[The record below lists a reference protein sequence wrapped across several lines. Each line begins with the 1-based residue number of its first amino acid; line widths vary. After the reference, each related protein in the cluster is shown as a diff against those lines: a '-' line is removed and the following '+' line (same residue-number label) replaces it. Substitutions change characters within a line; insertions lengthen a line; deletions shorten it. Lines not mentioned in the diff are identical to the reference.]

1 MKSTLILK
9 NIGNQPSAEVT
20 VQVSY
25 FVKFKE
31 SSQVKTQEFILTVKS
46 NQEHRQE
53 IDFGDST
60 IKELEVLVLVQKPK
74 GNIITQK
81 SFVLQ
86 DIADKTPLISFAL
99 NEEIDIETAPPVEM
113 PKPNFVYGRLLD
125 KKGIHNMEDIQI
137 IISAKR
143 DGEND
148 FETITSVTTEA
159 QGYFS
164 IEYPLGN
171 FTEAVALVGL
181 ELAENPIPIRLSKKV
196 VNQSGDPTTVLVF
209 PPRMILIAELKE
221 AIVSTEDAQD
231 CGCSA
236 NEFGEKKV
244 LEEFSFYSLVR
255 TSEPV
260 IKGYVIEDEDEI
272 TLEDVLRNL
281 PYSVFEIIEP
291 LKAFP
296 YISRKSPI
304 RLMKAAVEP
313 AIARAVSDDDNFL
326 ETIKNIKIK
335 KSVLNNFIKDEHTIT
350 KDNIAKLFAQNEA
363 FVFYN
368 TINDIEPAN
377 PKPLGRVELGIDNA
391 IDWDD
396 EPTIYQAVTVAHG
409 HLLQYKSEWIA
420 DGYSL
425 GDLLYSLPLA
435 PGQKKQIVVFDW
447 ERRESASN
455 SQSIDYEESLFNS
468 LSRDRDIL
476 EIAKGTIEENV
487 SGRSSA
493 TVKAVAGGIG
503 GVIGSA
509 VFGVAG
515 GYSNA
520 RSRASQDS
528 LRQVSS
534 SDQQKLSDRIVQSAN
549 AVRSM
554 RSTVIQTVA
563 QGERFEVSSESVA
576 NYNHCHAL
584 TIQYYEVLRHFKIRQ
599 RFAGARECLFVPL
612 LMSQFDLKKSLRWRE
627 SLQLAL
633 IDRRLAKGFDAGD
646 RILHEWQDANFP
658 SGTFASESIIT
669 AAGVLQIRFVLQRP
683 IDEIVEVDDTDRAPV
698 FPGNQYSSTVWHK
711 KKIGKI
717 ISANWQKLTPFL
729 DGISPEEFHKD
740 YLEGAADKDAV
751 FHQMI
756 GEKVAREF
764 VRNLVFDVE
773 DNTGRSIGNIPID
786 TSITS
791 RYARNGM
798 LRVTLR
804 LNQPTSFA
812 RDKFHYL
819 RIKTKIITGSLF
831 GVNIP
836 VNLGD
841 ILPDGS
847 YLTVESGFMRYK
859 TNHFDGFLFKYQD
872 LGDDLTATDGVT
884 IYAGPSSEELK
895 DPRKEDLVLANKLI
909 AHLNDNL
916 EYYHKVIWLNMTAQ
930 RRFMLL
936 DGIILNEDEKEKGG
950 GRSVAS
956 LVENDLISIVGNS
969 LVFPVAPGLNL
980 NPDFGTKES
989 LTEFYMTAA
998 AEPISVSVPTKGVF
1012 AEAVMGKCNSCEKIE
1027 EDRFWRWEE
1036 SPIPDSPTAITPINT
1051 DTRRA
1056 DPGNLQPQALPNP
1069 IVNIQNVPNA
1079 PDPSG
1084 LSATLGLLGQSNIF
1098 KDITG
1103 LEGNQ
1108 KNAMQAFQSSLDAA
1122 KTFAQEAG
1130 KLEVQKV
1137 MEKRLDKA
1145 INAIDNDKS
1154 LSPEKKAE
1162 LKEKALNAYMGAG
1175 ATKEEPQDES
1185 PSKPTLTDAAIKVAE
1200 AGGKVEAESND
1211 AKSGKSEKIKIESKP
1226 NPFDNKIENIPFVG
1240 QQKKTNGCWAAAAT
1254 MMVSWHDKKV
1264 TKAYSIT
1271 QVLEKAGAKYVKK
1284 FNNNEPLLASEK
1296 EDFIAA
1302 LSMVGEDPEK
1312 SDQFTLSTYMKML
1325 ADHGPLWITTDS
1337 SDDETFSP
1345 HARILIGYS
1354 GGGKE
1359 EDTNLIFL
1367 DPSEDE
1373 REIKQNYVKF
1383 FESLKQ
1389 MRRDNPTDTSFI
1401 AVVHFDDK
1409 KLIGEGRKKAFNPLE
1424 HHFFDSTSSSTKI
1437 LTPIEMKTSFYEM
1450 KGTLTDDSER
1460 LVIIKNPALDSKLQ
1474 NLIESNLTYKKN
1486 KKDFAVSIVDMTG
1499 SKKANPEYAGHNDT
1513 LSFYAGSTAKITG
1526 MIATYQLKF
1535 DINSFLKEDP
1545 SIADMPSLEKAMKV
1559 LWKLK
1564 QIDPSLFPKLR
1575 LTFDF
1580 IPSTR
1585 SVEIKNELKNVFNDL
1600 SGLKSKNDG
1609 SHGNEAGA
1617 TAISL
1622 IGYHFIASTMI
1633 SLGLANSTGGLWVW
1647 KNYGMTKMPELKF
1660 GGKKIRKFSW
1670 NYNPFPKL
1678 EIYSVNAV
1686 SVAQFYTLCA
1696 QGRLIDED
1704 SSKAMIDHLVQGG
1717 CITELSSSGR
1727 LTQDSSNI
1735 FATKCGIIGDGKQI
1749 ANKTIFEFNHNPT
1762 YFKGKVNSI
1771 DKEFSI
1777 NILTK
1782 NYKVLDIADS
1792 LFDDILNL
1800 L

>member
-9 NIGNQPSAEVT
+9 NIGSRPSAEIT

-25 FVKFKE
+25 FIKSKV
-31 SSQVKTQEFILTVKS
+31 SSQVKTQEFILTVKP
-46 NQEHRQE
+46 NQESVQE
-53 IDFGDST
+53 INFGDSA

-81 SFVLQ
+81 SFLLQ
-86 DIADKTPLISFAL
+86 DIDGKRQLISF
-99 NEEIDIETAPPVEM
+99 EIDKEIDVNTPVLETPT
-113 PKPNFVYGRLLD
+113 PKLVYGRLLD
-125 KKGIHNMEDIQI
+125 KKGVHNMEDIQV
-137 IISAKR
+137 IISAKKE
-143 DGEND
+143 GESD
-148 FETITSVTTEA
+148 FEPITSVTTEA

-164 IEYPLGN
+164 IEYPTGN

-196 VNQSGDPTTVLVF
+196 VNQSGDPATVLVF
-209 PPRMILIAELKE
+209 PSRMILIAELKE
-221 AIVSTEDAQD
+221 AVVSTEDGQD
-231 CGCSA
+231 CGCNA
-236 NEFGEKKV
+236 NEFGEKRV

-291 LKAFP
+291 LRALP
-296 YISRKSPI
+296 YISRKPPVGFI
-304 RLMKAAVEP
+304 KAA
-313 AIARAVSDDDNFL
+313 AIVPTAAARVVSDDENFL
-326 ETIKNIKIK
+326 ETIKNIKLK
-335 KSVLNNFIKDEHTIT
+335 KSVLNNFLKDEKVIT
-350 KDNIAKLFAQNEA
+350 KDNLPKLFAQNEA

-368 TINDIEPAN
+368 TINDIKAASA
-377 PKPLGRVELGIDNA
+377 KPLGRVELSIDNS

-455 SQSIDYEESLFNS
+455 TQSIDYEESLFNS

-503 GVIGSA
+503 GVVGSA

-520 RSRASQDS
+520 RSSASQNS

-646 RILHEWQDANFP
+646 RILHEWQDSNFP

-717 ISANWQKLTPFL
+717 ISANWAKLTPFL

-740 YLEGAADKDAV
+740 YLEGATDKDAV

-764 VRNLVFDVE
+764 IRNLVFDVE

-819 RIKTKIITGSLF
+819 RIKTKIITGSIF
-831 GVNIP
+831 GANIP
-836 VNLGD
+836 FNLGD

-847 YLTVESGFMRYK
+847 YMTVESGFMRYK

-916 EYYHKVIWLNMTAQ
+916 EYYHKSIWLNMTAQ

-998 AEPISVSVPTKGVF
+998 SEPISVSVPTKGVF

-1036 SPIPDSPTAITPINT
+1036 SPIPDSPTAISPINT

-1069 IVNIQNVPNA
+1069 IVNIQNAPNA

-1084 LSATLGLLGQSNIF
+1084 LSATLGLLGKSNIF
-1098 KDITG
+1098 NDITG

-1108 KNAMQAFQSSLDAA
+1108 KNAMQAFQSSLDTA

-1175 ATKEEPQDES
+1175 AKKEE
-1185 PSKPTLTDAAIKVAE
+1185 VAKDN
-1200 AGGKVEAESND
+1200 KVEQFKQRVKTIDDMVKDKILTPEEGKEIKEKEQKRFTDTSES
-1211 AKSGKSEKIKIESKP
+1211 KSNYSDSVRQLMNEGKDVAIETIDVLTGISEKIKVVSP
-1226 NPFDNKIENIPFVG
+1226 NSSIAPAWRYLSEKTVKNRVKDLIKNPNDFDQSNLSLCVLALFYHHIFQHVEPNKIWQFVNPLFDYGVGYLGEFKITAGTTLRNANYPDYNRKHPNMPKEGDWMLMASLRDSENAFWDVYDGSFADQDLDTTMPDLREWYE
-1240 QQKKTNGCWAAAAT
+1240 KTGFY
-1254 MMVSWHDKKV
+1254 KKV
-1264 TKAYSIT
+1264 TYIDIEKDSLSDKETKVRSIQKT
-1271 QVLEKAGAKYVKK
+1271 NSNQISICCKVKLVQP
-1284 FNNNEPLLASEK
+1284 NSN
-1296 EDFIAA
+1296 
-1302 LSMVGEDPEK
+1302 G
-1312 SDQFTLSTYMKML
+1312 
-1325 ADHGPLWITTDS
+1325 
-1337 SDDETFSP
+1337 
-1345 HARILIGYS
+1345 
-1354 GGGKE
+1354 
-1359 EDTNLIFL
+1359 
-1367 DPSEDE
+1367 
-1373 REIKQNYVKF
+1373 
-1383 FESLKQ
+1383 
-1389 MRRDNPTDTSFI
+1389 
-1401 AVVHFDDK
+1401 VH
-1409 KLIGEGRKKAFNPLE
+1409 
-1424 HHFFDSTSSSTKI
+1424 
-1437 LTPIEMKTSFYEM
+1437 
-1450 KGTLTDDSER
+1450 
-1460 LVIIKNPALDSKLQ
+1460 
-1474 NLIESNLTYKKN
+1474 
-1486 KKDFAVSIVDMTG
+1486 
-1499 SKKANPEYAGHNDT
+1499 
-1513 LSFYAGSTAKITG
+1513 
-1526 MIATYQLKF
+1526 
-1535 DINSFLKEDP
+1535 
-1545 SIADMPSLEKAMKV
+1545 
-1559 LWKLK
+1559 
-1564 QIDPSLFPKLR
+1564 
-1575 LTFDF
+1575 
-1580 IPSTR
+1580 
-1585 SVEIKNELKNVFNDL
+1585 
-1600 SGLKSKNDG
+1600 
-1609 SHGNEAGA
+1609 
-1617 TAISL
+1617 AISL
-1622 IGYHFIASTMI
+1622 EGPMIFDDVNKNISFDYWTWGKNIQSTTQPI
-1633 SLGLANSTGGLWVW
+1633 IDVLDN
-1647 KNYGMTKMPELKF
+1647 
-1660 GGKKIRKFSW
+1660 
-1670 NYNPFPKL
+1670 
-1678 EIYSVNAV
+1678 IYSFV
-1686 SVAQFYTLCA
+1686 
-1696 QGRLIDED
+1696 
-1704 SSKAMIDHLVQGG
+1704 
-1717 CITELSSSGR
+1717 
-1727 LTQDSSNI
+1727 
-1735 FATKCGIIGDGKQI
+1735 
-1749 ANKTIFEFNHNPT
+1749 
-1762 YFKGKVNSI
+1762 
-1771 DKEFSI
+1771 
-1777 NILTK
+1777 
-1782 NYKVLDIADS
+1782 IAD
-1792 LFDDILNL
+1792 I
-1800 L
+1800 

>member
-9 NIGNQPSAEVT
+9 NTGSRPSTEIT

-25 FVKFKE
+25 FIKSKE
-31 SSQVKTQEFILTVKS
+31 SSQVKTQEFILTVQP
-46 NQEHRQE
+46 NQERSQE
-53 IDFGDST
+53 VNFGDST

-81 SFVLQ
+81 SFLLQ
-86 DIADKTPLISFAL
+86 DIDGKKQLISF
-99 NEEIDIETAPPVEM
+99 EIDQEIDVDTVPVIETPN
-113 PKPNFVYGRLLD
+113 PKFVYGRLLD
-125 KKGIHNMEDIQI
+125 KKGIHNMEDIQV
-137 IISAKR
+137 IISAKKE
-143 DGEND
+143 GESD
-148 FETITSVTTEA
+148 FEPITSVTTEA

-164 IEYPLGN
+164 IEYPTGN

-196 VNQSGDPTTVLVF
+196 VNQSGDPATVLVF
-209 PPRMILIAELKE
+209 PSRMILIAELKE
-221 AIVSTEDAQD
+221 AVVSTEDGQD
-231 CGCSA
+231 CGCNA
-236 NEFGEKKV
+236 NEFGEKRV

-291 LKAFP
+291 LRALP
-296 YISRKSPI
+296 YISRKPPVGFI
-304 RLMKAAVEP
+304 KAA
-313 AIARAVSDDDNFL
+313 AIAPTTARAVSDDENFL
-326 ETIKNIKIK
+326 ETIKNIKLK
-335 KSVLNNFIKDEHTIT
+335 KSVLNNFLKDEKVIT
-350 KDNIAKLFAQNEA
+350 KDNLPKLFAQNEA
-363 FVFYN
+363 LVFYN
-368 TINDIEPAN
+368 TINDIKPASA
-377 PKPLGRVELGIDNA
+377 KPLGRVELSIDNS

-503 GVIGSA
+503 GVVGSA

-520 RSRASQDS
+520 RSSASQNS

-633 IDRRLAKGFDAGD
+633 IDRRLSKGFDAGD
-646 RILHEWQDANFP
+646 RILHEWQDSNFP
-658 SGTFASESIIT
+658 SGTFASQNIVT
-669 AAGVLQIRFVLQRP
+669 ASGNLKIQFVIQRP
-683 IDEIVEVDDTDRAPV
+683 RDKYDADGKAILDLASWSYFDLLFGSNFAGEFYKNYLENQERKDEI
-698 FPGNQYSSTVWHK
+698 
-711 KKIGKI
+711 
-717 ISANWQKLTPFL
+717 
-729 DGISPEEFHKD
+729 FHNE
-740 YLEGAADKDAV
+740 L
-751 FHQMI
+751 
-756 GEKVAREF
+756 GERIARKF
-764 VRNLVFDVE
+764 IDNLVFEVLDGSL
-773 DNTGRSIGNIPID
+773 NPIGVAPID
-786 TSITS
+786 ASLTS
-791 RYARNGM
+791 RYSKDGILN
-798 LRVTLR
+798 LR
-804 LNQPTSFA
+804 LNWNGTPLFR
-812 RDKFHYL
+812 RDNISYL
-819 RIKTKIITGSLF
+819 RIKSRNNLFSNLPSGSF
-831 GVNIP
+831 
-836 VNLGD
+836 
-841 ILPDGS
+841 
-847 YLTVESGFMRYK
+847 LTVRQGFMSYRTRFSNGY
-859 TNHFDGFLFKYQD
+859 LFKYQD
-872 LGDDLTATDGVT
+872 LGDDLTETDGVT
-884 IYAGPSSEELK
+884 IYTGPDSEELK

-916 EYYHKVIWLNMTAQ
+916 EYYHKSIWLNMTAQ

-1036 SPIPDSPTAITPINT
+1036 SPIPDSPTAISPINT

-1056 DPGNLQPQALPNP
+1056 DPGNLQPQVLPNP
-1069 IVNIQNVPNA
+1069 IVNIQNAPNA

-1084 LSATLGLLGQSNIF
+1084 LSATLGLLGKSDIF

-1185 PSKPTLTDAAIKVAE
+1185 QNQPILAGSAIQAAR
-1200 AGGKVEAESND
+1200 AGGRVEAEIND
-1211 AKSGKSEKIKIESKP
+1211 AKSGRSERIKIESKP
-1226 NPFDNKIENIPFVG
+1226 NPFGNKIENIPFVG
-1240 QQKKTNGCWAAAAT
+1240 QQKTNDCWAAAAT

-1264 TKAYSIT
+1264 TKAYSI
-1271 QVLEKAGAKYVKK
+1271 QEVLEMAGEEYVEK
-1284 FNNNEPLLASEK
+1284 FNNDEPLLASEK
-1296 EDFIAA
+1296 EDFIAV

-1312 SDQFTLSTYMKML
+1312 SDKFTLSTYMEML
-1325 ADHGPLWITTDS
+1325 AEYGPLWITTDS
-1337 SDDETFSP
+1337 SDDEKFSP

-1359 EDTNLIFL
+1359 EDTDLIFL
-1367 DPSEDE
+1367 DPSSKDE
-1373 REIKQNYVKF
+1373 GEITQNYVKF
-1383 FESLKQ
+1383 FKSVKQ
-1389 MRRDNPTDTSFI
+1389 LRIDNPTDTSFI
-1401 AVVHFDDK
+1401 AVVHFKNK
-1409 KLIGEGRKKAFNPLE
+1409 KLIGEGRKAFNQLE

-1437 LTPIEMKTSFYEM
+1437 LTPIEMKTSFYDPTTFAIS
-1450 KGTLTDDSER
+1450 KDPS
-1460 LVIIKNPALDSKLQ
+1460 LDSKLQ
-1474 NLIESNLTYKKN
+1474 NLLSSNPKYKRN

-1499 SKKANPEYAGHNDT
+1499 SKKANPEYAGYNDT
-1513 LSFYAGSTAKITG
+1513 LSFDAGSTAKLTG
-1526 MIATYQLKF
+1526 LIATYQLKF
-1535 DINSFLKEDP
+1535 DCNNFLKQNATITTLPELNTLLTATW
-1545 SIADMPSLEKAMKV
+1545 IAKGMEAKY
-1559 LWKLK
+1559 
-1564 QIDPSLFPKLR
+1564 FPKLD
-1575 LTFDF
+1575 LIFKFDAA
-1580 IPSTR
+1580 TR
-1585 SVEIKNELKNVFNDL
+1585 TVEIQDKLKDRFDEI
-1600 SGLKSKNDG
+1600 SR
-1609 SHGNEAGA
+1609 GNENGA
-1617 TAISL
+1617 TALCL
-1622 IGYHFIASTMI
+1622 IGYHFIGSTMLAL
-1633 SLGLANSTGGLWVW
+1633 SLFNPTTSGLWVR
-1647 KNYGMTKMPELKF
+1647 KNYGKDQPNLEYLGNFIAKF
-1660 GGKKIRKFSW
+1660 NW
-1670 NYNPFPKL
+1670 NDNPFKS
-1678 EIYSVNAV
+1678 EIYNVNAI
-1686 SVAQFYTLCA
+1686 SMAQLYTLCA
-1696 QGRLIDED
+1696 QERLIDKN
-1704 SSKAMIDHLVQGG
+1704 SSQAILKHIELKSDDTGGG
-1717 CITELSSSGR
+1717 CATNQVD
-1727 LTQDSSNI
+1727 LTSLRVDPNSFVSV
-1735 FATKCGIIGDGKQI
+1735 KCGFYSDIL
-1749 ANKTIFEFNHNPT
+1749 HVPL
-1762 YFKGKVNSI
+1762 YFKGKIGGI
-1771 DKEFSI
+1771 DKEFCV
-1777 NILTK
+1777 NIFTRNDK
-1782 NYKVLDIADS
+1782 YVLVKD
-1792 LFDDILNL
+1792 LFNGILSVL
-1800 L
+1800 

>member
-53 IDFGDST
+53 IDFGDSR

-99 NEEIDIETAPPVEM
+99 NEEIDIETAPPIEM

-148 FETITSVTTEA
+148 FETMTSVTTEA

-455 SQSIDYEESLFNS
+455 SQSIDFEESLSSS

-476 EIAKGTIEENV
+476 EIAKGTIHENV
-487 SGRSSA
+487 KGNSSA
-493 TVKAVAGGIG
+493 SVAGIAG
-503 GVIGSA
+503 GVGGYVGV

-520 RSRASQDS
+520 RSSASQDS

-534 SDQQKLSDRIVQSAN
+534 SDQQKLSDKIVQSAN

-646 RILHEWQDANFP
+646 RILHEWQDSNFP

-669 AAGVLQIRFVLQRP
+669 ASGVLQIRFVLQRP
-683 IDEIVEVDDTDRAPV
+683 VDKIVEVDDLDRPPLVASA
-698 FPGNQYSSTVWHK
+698 NLTVWHK
-711 KKIGKI
+711 KKVSEI
-717 ISANWQKLTPFL
+717 IPANWQKLTPFL
-729 DGISPEEFHKD
+729 DGISPAEFHKD
-740 YLEGAADKDAV
+740 YLEGATDKDAV

-764 VRNLVFDVE
+764 IRNLVFDVE
-773 DNTGRSIGNIPID
+773 DSTGRSIGNIPID

-819 RIKTKIITGSLF
+819 RIKTKIITGSIF

-847 YLTVESGFMRYK
+847 YMTVESGFMRYK

-895 DPRKEDLVLANKLI
+895 DPRKEDLVVANKLI

-916 EYYHKVIWLNMTAQ
+916 EYYHKAIWLNMTAQ

-936 DGIILNEDEKEKGG
+936 DGIILNQDEKEKGG

-980 NPDFGTKES
+980 NPDFGMKES

-998 AEPISVSVPTKGVF
+998 AEPISISVPTKGVF

-1036 SPIPDSPTAITPINT
+1036 SPIPDSPTAINPINT

-1069 IVNIQNVPNA
+1069 IVNIQNAPNA

-1185 PSKPTLTDAAIKVAE
+1185 QSKPTLTDAVINAADE
-1200 AGGKVEAESND
+1200 GKEVK
-1211 AKSGKSEKIKIESKP
+1211 AKSTDINTGKSEEIEIGRKEDSLTAIPSEVWADIEKFNSPLKRTFFPDSNDKSGIIEVEAIVFDAPLGAKFKWSSANTDRVKIDTPEQLKTKIYAGKPGITPLSFDIFNSNDRLLRHTSVYLGVPQFFIVCDSRYPYNQIDSGGRTIPNPHTFDSVLDSLSLKNEKKEIVKKIKTHVESRLIRKNVGGAISGNNVRLLWQLGSFNDPILENLTNPHELSSPTESDGYCSFISISGYPQKDLNFGLTIP
-1226 NPFDNKIENIPFVG
+1226 NPANTP
-1240 QQKKTNGCWAAAAT
+1240 
-1254 MMVSWHDKKV
+1254 S
-1264 TKAYSIT
+1264 
-1271 QVLEKAGAKYVKK
+1271 
-1284 FNNNEPLLASEK
+1284 
-1296 EDFIAA
+1296 
-1302 LSMVGEDPEK
+1302 
-1312 SDQFTLSTYMKML
+1312 
-1325 ADHGPLWITTDS
+1325 GP
-1337 SDDETFSP
+1337 
-1345 HARILIGYS
+1345 
-1354 GGGKE
+1354 
-1359 EDTNLIFL
+1359 
-1367 DPSEDE
+1367 
-1373 REIKQNYVKF
+1373 
-1383 FESLKQ
+1383 
-1389 MRRDNPTDTSFI
+1389 TSFNETI
-1401 AVVHFDDK
+1401 FIFTGLFELFSILPTPTSGVQKDINEKVK
-1409 KLIGEGRKKAFNPLE
+1409 KLIQSYKA
-1424 HHFFDSTSSSTKI
+1424 D
-1437 LTPIEMKTSFYEM
+1437 
-1450 KGTLTDDSER
+1450 
-1460 LVIIKNPALDSKLQ
+1460 
-1474 NLIESNLTYKKN
+1474 
-1486 KKDFAVSIVDMTG
+1486 
-1499 SKKANPEYAGHNDT
+1499 
-1513 LSFYAGSTAKITG
+1513 
-1526 MIATYQLKF
+1526 
-1535 DINSFLKEDP
+1535 
-1545 SIADMPSLEKAMKV
+1545 
-1559 LWKLK
+1559 
-1564 QIDPSLFPKLR
+1564 
-1575 LTFDF
+1575 
-1580 IPSTR
+1580 
-1585 SVEIKNELKNVFNDL
+1585 
-1600 SGLKSKNDG
+1600 
-1609 SHGNEAGA
+1609 
-1617 TAISL
+1617 
-1622 IGYHFIASTMI
+1622 
-1633 SLGLANSTGGLWVW
+1633 LANST
-1647 KNYGMTKMPELKF
+1647 LKQL
-1660 GGKKIRKFSW
+1660 IVEIFSRL
-1670 NYNPFPKL
+1670 YADVICH
-1678 EIYSVNAV
+1678 EIYHSIIYHKHDAALKV
-1686 SVAQFYTLCA
+1686 TD
-1696 QGRLIDED
+1696 QG
-1704 SSKAMIDHLVQGG
+1704 
-1717 CITELSSSGR
+1717 
-1727 LTQDSSNI
+1727 
-1735 FATKCGIIGDGKQI
+1735 
-1749 ANKTIFEFNHNPT
+1749 
-1762 YFKGKVNSI
+1762 
-1771 DKEFSI
+1771 
-1777 NILTK
+1777 
-1782 NYKVLDIADS
+1782 
-1792 LFDDILNL
+1792 FDDQGHTLPPTKDIMSKDRNFLERTGIEVTDMSQFPNANSMIVHPFANYSVL
-1800 L
+1800 SKDNATRADIFFPVPPTPPFDE

>member
-31 SSQVKTQEFILTVKS
+31 SSQVKTQEFILTIKS

-53 IDFGDST
+53 IDFSDST

-81 SFVLQ
+81 NFVLQ

-99 NEEIDIETAPPVEM
+99 NEEIDIEVAPLVET

-148 FETITSVTTEA
+148 FEAITSVKTEA

-164 IEYPLGN
+164 IEYPPGD
-171 FTEAVALVGL
+171 FIGAVALVGL

-196 VNQSGDPTTVLVF
+196 VNQSGDPATVLVF

-313 AIARAVSDDDNFL
+313 AIARSVSDDDNFL

-368 TINDIEPAN
+368 TINDIKPAN
-377 PKPLGRVELGIDNA
+377 PKSLGRVELGIDNA

-528 LRQVSS
+528 LRQISS

-612 LMSQFDLKKSLRWRE
+612 LMTQFDLKKSLRWRE

-646 RILHEWQDANFP
+646 RILHEWQDSNFP
-658 SGTFASESIIT
+658 SGTFASQSIVT
-669 AAGVLQIRFVLQRP
+669 ASGNLKIQFVIQRP
-683 IDEIVEVDDTDRAPV
+683 RDKYDADGKAILDLASWSYFDLLFGSNFAGEFYKNYLENQEQKDEI
-698 FPGNQYSSTVWHK
+698 
-711 KKIGKI
+711 
-717 ISANWQKLTPFL
+717 
-729 DGISPEEFHKD
+729 FHKE
-740 YLEGAADKDAV
+740 L
-751 FHQMI
+751 
-756 GEKVAREF
+756 GERISRKF
-764 VRNLVFDVE
+764 IDDLVFEVLDE
-773 DNTGRSIGNIPID
+773 SQNSIGVAGID
-786 TSITS
+786 ATLTS
-791 RYARNGM
+791 RYSRDGILN
-798 LRVTLR
+798 VR
-804 LNQPTSFA
+804 LNWNNPPFFR
-812 RDKFHYL
+812 RDNISYL
-819 RIKTKIITGSLF
+819 KIKSRNNLF
-831 GVNIP
+831 G
-836 VNLGD
+836 NL
-841 ILPDGS
+841 PAGS
-847 YLTVESGFMRYK
+847 FLTVREGFMSYRTRFSNGY
-859 TNHFDGFLFKYQD
+859 LFKYQD
-872 LGDDLTATDGVT
+872 LSDDLTETDGVT

-895 DPRKEDLVLANKLI
+895 DPRKEDLVVANKLI
-909 AHLNDNL
+909 AHLIETL
-916 EYYHKVIWLNMTAQ
+916 
-930 RRFMLL
+930 
-936 DGIILNEDEKEKGG
+936 
-950 GRSVAS
+950 RS
-956 LVENDLISIVGNS
+956 
-969 LVFPVAPGLNL
+969 
-980 NPDFGTKES
+980 
-989 LTEFYMTAA
+989 
-998 AEPISVSVPTKGVF
+998 
-1012 AEAVMGKCNSCEKIE
+1012 
-1027 EDRFWRWEE
+1027 
-1036 SPIPDSPTAITPINT
+1036 
-1051 DTRRA
+1051 
-1056 DPGNLQPQALPNP
+1056 
-1069 IVNIQNVPNA
+1069 
-1079 PDPSG
+1079 
-1084 LSATLGLLGQSNIF
+1084 
-1098 KDITG
+1098 
-1103 LEGNQ
+1103 
-1108 KNAMQAFQSSLDAA
+1108 
-1122 KTFAQEAG
+1122 
-1130 KLEVQKV
+1130 
-1137 MEKRLDKA
+1137 
-1145 INAIDNDKS
+1145 
-1154 LSPEKKAE
+1154 
-1162 LKEKALNAYMGAG
+1162 
-1175 ATKEEPQDES
+1175 
-1185 PSKPTLTDAAIKVAE
+1185 
-1200 AGGKVEAESND
+1200 
-1211 AKSGKSEKIKIESKP
+1211 
-1226 NPFDNKIENIPFVG
+1226 
-1240 QQKKTNGCWAAAAT
+1240 
-1254 MMVSWHDKKV
+1254 
-1264 TKAYSIT
+1264 
-1271 QVLEKAGAKYVKK
+1271 
-1284 FNNNEPLLASEK
+1284 
-1296 EDFIAA
+1296 
-1302 LSMVGEDPEK
+1302 
-1312 SDQFTLSTYMKML
+1312 
-1325 ADHGPLWITTDS
+1325 
-1337 SDDETFSP
+1337 
-1345 HARILIGYS
+1345 
-1354 GGGKE
+1354 
-1359 EDTNLIFL
+1359 EDT
-1367 DPSEDE
+1367 
-1373 REIKQNYVKF
+1373 EI
-1383 FESLKQ
+1383 
-1389 MRRDNPTDTSFI
+1389 
-1401 AVVHFDDK
+1401 
-1409 KLIGEGRKKAFNPLE
+1409 LE
-1424 HHFFDSTSSSTKI
+1424 
-1437 LTPIEMKTSFYEM
+1437 
-1450 KGTLTDDSER
+1450 
-1460 LVIIKNPALDSKLQ
+1460 
-1474 NLIESNLTYKKN
+1474 
-1486 KKDFAVSIVDMTG
+1486 
-1499 SKKANPEYAGHNDT
+1499 
-1513 LSFYAGSTAKITG
+1513 
-1526 MIATYQLKF
+1526 
-1535 DINSFLKEDP
+1535 
-1545 SIADMPSLEKAMKV
+1545 
-1559 LWKLK
+1559 
-1564 QIDPSLFPKLR
+1564 
-1575 LTFDF
+1575 
-1580 IPSTR
+1580 
-1585 SVEIKNELKNVFNDL
+1585 
-1600 SGLKSKNDG
+1600 
-1609 SHGNEAGA
+1609 
-1617 TAISL
+1617 
-1622 IGYHFIASTMI
+1622 
-1633 SLGLANSTGGLWVW
+1633 
-1647 KNYGMTKMPELKF
+1647 
-1660 GGKKIRKFSW
+1660 
-1670 NYNPFPKL
+1670 
-1678 EIYSVNAV
+1678 
-1686 SVAQFYTLCA
+1686 
-1696 QGRLIDED
+1696 
-1704 SSKAMIDHLVQGG
+1704 
-1717 CITELSSSGR
+1717 
-1727 LTQDSSNI
+1727 
-1735 FATKCGIIGDGKQI
+1735 
-1749 ANKTIFEFNHNPT
+1749 
-1762 YFKGKVNSI
+1762 
-1771 DKEFSI
+1771 
-1777 NILTK
+1777 
-1782 NYKVLDIADS
+1782 
-1792 LFDDILNL
+1792 
-1800 L
+1800 